1 MRIQTFQ
8 SRQSR
13 IGGANSR
20 AAVSGDDSELT
31 KIQAQGLREQAD
43 RTRRNAR
50 TISDN
55 AAVTRRSHENNLDST
70 RAEARRDARDAGAR
84 AADGRALQD
93 FGERKLRERE
103 QFLRFKTQTEFQTL
117 SSELDAEFDNQVQNA
132 EPGAPGLHDDF
143 MDGAFRKRVNKFLE
157 RVPGHLRDEY
167 ALRLEVLREATSNRV
182 AGVERT
188 QRNAFYKDSIQAQVA
203 GLGAQLSGNPAA
215 ALAYEADIY
224 EQIDAT
230 SLTALEKLKL
240 KRNASVE
247 LRQSAIKG
255 LVEAGRFT
263 EARAL
268 SVAEPKFAIVP
279 DSPALYRTA
288 GPQTAET
295 IAQSAGATDPAHNEA
310 VKAFATAAGGKDPDA
325 PAAAYIVGALK
336 SIFGAWGSPGNG
348 NPKARTF
355 LNFGKP
361 VDNKKPKLGDV
372 VIIDKGDRQT
382 PNAHV
387 GIYAGKGPDGT
398 LLLVGGSPNGGI
410 KRTSASADRVLA
422 VRRPP
427 DAAEE
432 AKTTLFG
439 GGTNPTGAVLSEY
452 AERLIKAKRKGL
464 ERQSAAVKRQV
475 KELIKD
481 DLASIEATGEGV
493 EELTQESVAR
503 VLGNEAAVEWLSSR
517 ENAAEFQETTADFT
531 EIPLDEIR
539 TRVNDLAP
547 EPGVGF
553 RDAQKY
559 HDQAARLM
567 VEIEK
572 QRLRDPAA
580 AADQT
585 EAVQQALDAIEPTD
599 PETFHALTEARLA
612 AQERL
617 GIDPALRTPITK
629 NEAKTLTREVVTT
642 PEILRK
648 EVVDEMVR
656 TVDAAF
662 GPHADDVLRFA
673 ISETVRDDD
682 TANLIIATFRNLQED
697 KAIGVANAQAL
708 EQEADTRQAEAF
720 SRDEEAREPFTRI
733 MDGRDPNAIPDRAPG
748 ISAHLRQPKRREK
761 SQRRAAPI
769 QAINALINEPALMEQ
784 FIAKYGPDAVPE
796 RLRPKS

>member
-13 IGGANSR
+13 IGGTNSR
-20 AAVSGDDSELT
+20 ASVSDNSELT
-31 KIQAQGLREQAD
+31 KVQARGLQDQAD

-50 TISDN
+50 TVSDN
-55 AAVTRRSHENNLDST
+55 ASVTRRSHENNLDST
-70 RAEARRDARDAGAR
+70 RAEARREARDAANS
-84 AADGRALQD
+84 AADGRALQE
-93 FGERKLRERE
+93 FGERKLREQQ
-103 QFLRFKTQTEFQTL
+103 QFQRFKTQTEFQTL

-132 EPGAPGLHDDF
+132 EPGAPGLHDSF
-143 MDGAFRKRVNKFLE
+143 MDGAYRKRVNKFLE
-157 RVPGHLRDEY
+157 NVPGHLRNEY
-167 ALRLEVLREATSNRV
+167 ALRLEVLQEATSNRV

-215 ALAYEADIY
+215 ALNYEADIY

-288 GPQTAET
+288 GPQSAET
-295 IAQSAGATDPAHNEA
+295 IAQSAGATDPAHSDA

-361 VDNKKPKLGDV
+361 VDSKKPKLGDI

-387 GIYAGKGPDGT
+387 GIYAGQGPVGS
-398 LLLVGGSPNGGI
+398 LLIVGGSPNGGI
-410 KRTSASADRVLA
+410 KRTSANADRVLA

-432 AKTTLFG
+432 AKTTLYG

-452 AERLIKAKRKGL
+452 TERLIKAKRKGL

-493 EELTQESVAR
+493 EELTQESVSR
-503 VLGNEAAVEWLSSR
+503 VLGNEAAVEWLNAR

-531 EIPLDEIR
+531 EIPLNEIR
-539 TRVNDLAP
+539 TRVSDLAP

-559 HDQAARLM
+559 HDQATRLAA
-567 VEIEK
+567 EIEK

-580 AADQT
+580 AADHT
-585 EAVQQALDAIEPTD
+585 EAVKSALATIDPTD
-599 PETFHALTEARLA
+599 PSTFEALTDMRLA
-612 AQERL
+612 AQEQL
-617 GIDPALRTPITK
+617 GIDPKLRAPITK
-629 NEAKTLTREVVTT
+629 NEAKALMHDVIAT
-642 PEILRK
+642 PEIIRK

-673 ISETVRDDD
+673 ITENVRDED

-697 KAIGVANAQAL
+697 KAIDIHHVDAL
-708 EQEADTRQAEAF
+708 EQEADTRRAESF
-720 SRDEEAREPFTRI
+720 GRDTEGRERFTRI
-733 MDGRDPNAIPDRAPG
+733 MDGRDPNPIPDRAPG
-748 ISAHLRQPKRREK
+748 ISAHLRQPNRREK

>member
-13 IGGANSR
+13 IGGTNTR
-20 AAVSGDDSELT
+20 ASAPDDSELT
-31 KIQAQGLREQAD
+31 KIQAQGLRDQAD
-43 RTRRNAR
+43 RTRQNAR

-55 AAVTRRSHENNLDST
+55 ASVARRSQENNLDST
-70 RAEARRDARDAGAR
+70 RAAARGDARAAATN
-84 AADGRALQD
+84 AADGRALRE
-93 FGERKLRERE
+93 FGERKLREQQ
-103 QFLRFKTQTEFQTL
+103 QFQRFKTQTEFQTL

-132 EPGAPGLHDDF
+132 EPGAPGLHDNF
-143 MDGAFRKRVNKFLE
+143 MDGAFRKKVDKFLE
-157 RVPGHLRDEY
+157 NVPGHLRDEY
-167 ALRLEVLREATSNRV
+167 ALRLEVLQEATSNRV
-182 AGVERT
+182 AGAERT

-215 ALAYEADIY
+215 ALNYEADIY

-263 EARAL
+263 EARVL

-288 GPQTAET
+288 GPQTADT

-361 VDNKKPKLGDV
+361 VNSKKPKLGDV
-372 VIIDKGDRQT
+372 VIIDKDDRQT

-387 GIYAGKGPDGT
+387 GIYAGQGPDGG

-410 KRTSASADRVLA
+410 KRTSAKADRVLA

-427 DAAEE
+427 DAEEE

-452 AERLIKAKRKGL
+452 TERLIKAKQKGL
-464 ERQSAAVKRQV
+464 KRQSAAVKRQV

-503 VLGNEAAVEWLSSR
+503 VLGNEAAIEWLNSR

-547 EPGVGF
+547 ASGVGF

-559 HDQAARLM
+559 HDQATRLAD
-567 VEIEK
+567 EIEK

-585 EAVQQALDAIEPTD
+585 EAVKSALATIDPTD
-599 PETFHALTEARLA
+599 PSTFETLTDMRLA
-612 AQERL
+612 AQEQL
-617 GIDPALRTPITK
+617 GIDEALRTPITK
-629 NEAKTLTREVVTT
+629 TEAKALTREVITA
-642 PEILRK
+642 PEIVRLDA
-648 EVVDEMVR
+648 VNEMVR

-673 ISETVRDDD
+673 IAESVRDDD

-697 KAIGVANAQAL
+697 KAIGVANAQIF
-708 EQEADTRQAEAF
+708 EQEADTRQAETF
-720 SRDEEAREPFTRI
+720 SQDTEEREQFTRI
-733 MDGRDPNAIPDRAPG
+733 MDGRDPNPIPDRAPG

-761 SQRRAAPI
+761 SQKRAAPI